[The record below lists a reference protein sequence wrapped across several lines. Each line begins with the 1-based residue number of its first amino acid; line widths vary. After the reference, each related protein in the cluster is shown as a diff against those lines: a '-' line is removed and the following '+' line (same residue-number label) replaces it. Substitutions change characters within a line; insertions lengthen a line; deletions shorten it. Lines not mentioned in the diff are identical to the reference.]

1 MLNKISTILELISL
15 IGLIYGYSR
24 KNRNIMLICAIIL
37 WFAGSLND
45 AVSGFIAG
53 WNSVH

>member
-1 MLNKISTILELISL
+1 MINKISMALEFTSL
-15 IGLIYGYSR
+15 FGLIYGYSR